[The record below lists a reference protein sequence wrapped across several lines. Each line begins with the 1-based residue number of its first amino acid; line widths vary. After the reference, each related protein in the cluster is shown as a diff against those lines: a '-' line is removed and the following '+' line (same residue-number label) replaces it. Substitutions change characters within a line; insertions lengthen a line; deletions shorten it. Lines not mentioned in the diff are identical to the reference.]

1 MRESSPSAATIRV
14 ALAAAAAGVGAG
26 TLLGL
31 RLASRAPPPP
41 PSSAPSA
48 AAASADDDD
57 AGAKTTTPGSSPP
70 ARPPPPDHHH
80 RWHPPAPGDIARP
93 IAIARSCFSRRNGTP
108 RQGGDLV
115 PSARCVLTL
124 HPALPRDLLAGL
136 DEFTHVWIIY
146 AFHAN
151 TNANNATIHAP
162 PVVKAKV
169 RVPRLDGAVRGALAT
184 RTPHRPVP
192 VGLSLARVVDVNLR
206 LGAITLAGADLV
218 DGTPVLDVKPYVPF
232 CDRVEDAEAPSW
244 VGRGGGDE
252 GGGGEEDP
260 LAMRRVS
267 IPDDVAKSVGDA
279 YERGARAKRAK
290 RVGYEPADPA
300 KAAEA
305 ETPEAVA
312 AEASTS
318 YEARVAGRG
327 GSVGGGGG
335 GGEKE
340 KKEAS
345 KDKNEASREKKEASK
360 EKKIASK
367 ETIASAA
374 DHRKALKKALK
385 DRRRSGLEPPDALY
399 PSGAAFVALVREV
412 LALDVRSTR
421 ERVADARA
429 KRFET
434 YRVTLCDVEVE
445 YEVDEREREVR
456 VLGAR
461 EVEPL
466 ERPGETRR
474 DAFKE
479 TNE

>member
-1 MRESSPSAATIRV
+1 
-14 ALAAAAAGVGAG
+14 
-26 TLLGL
+26 
-31 RLASRAPPPP
+31 
-41 PSSAPSA
+41 
-48 AAASADDDD
+48 
-57 AGAKTTTPGSSPP
+57 
-70 ARPPPPDHHH
+70 
-80 RWHPPAPGDIARP
+80 
-93 IAIARSCFSRRNGTP
+93 
-108 RQGGDLV
+108 
-115 PSARCVLTL
+115 VLTL

-151 TNANNATIHAP
+151 TNANSTTPRHAP

-192 VGLSLARVVDVNLR
+192 VGLSLARVVAVDVR
-206 LGAITLAGADLV
+206 LGAVTLAGADLV

-244 VGRGGGDE
+244 VGRGGATGRQE
-252 GGGGEEDP
+252 ECGEEDP

-267 IPDDVAKSVGDA
+267 IPDDVAERVGDA

-290 RVGYEPADPA
+290 RVGHEPAPA

-305 ETPEAVA
+305 ETAEAVAAEAVA

-318 YEARVAGRG
+318 SSGGQSKEGRGAGRG
-327 GSVGGGGG
+327 GSAGG
-335 GGEKE
+335 GGE
-340 KKEAS
+340 
-345 KDKNEASREKKEASK
+345 REKKF
-360 EKKIASK
+360 ASK
-367 ETIASAA
+367 ETIAEEGS
-374 DHRKALKKALK
+374 DRMKALKKALK

-421 ERVADARA
+421 ERVADADA

-474 DAFKE
+474 DAKQ

>member
-57 AGAKTTTPGSSPP
+57 AGAKTTPGSSPP
-70 ARPPPPDHHH
+70 ARPPPPDHHR

-312 AEASTS
+312 AEAETPEAVAAEASTS
-318 YEARVAGRG
+318 YEGGKSKEGRVEGRG
-327 GSVGGGGG
+327 GSVGGGG
-335 GGEKE
+335 E
-340 KKEAS
+340 
-345 KDKNEASREKKEASK
+345 K

-445 YEVDEREREVR
+445 YEVDDREREVR

-461 EVEPL
+461 EVEPR
-466 ERPGETRR
+466 ERPGESRR
-474 DAFKE
+474 DAPKE
-479 TNE
+479 SNE

>member
-1 MRESSPSAATIRV
+1 M
-14 ALAAAAAGVGAG
+14 
-26 TLLGL
+26 
-31 RLASRAPPPP
+31 
-41 PSSAPSA
+41 
-48 AAASADDDD
+48 
-57 AGAKTTTPGSSPP
+57 
-70 ARPPPPDHHH
+70 
-80 RWHPPAPGDIARP
+80 
-93 IAIARSCFSRRNGTP
+93 
-108 RQGGDLV
+108 
-115 PSARCVLTL
+115 LTL

-305 ETPEAVA
+305 VA

-318 YEARVAGRG
+318 YEGRVAGRG

-345 KDKNEASREKKEASK
+345 KEKKEASKEKKEASK

-367 ETIASAA
+367 ETVASAA

-445 YEVDEREREVR
+445 YEVNEREREVR